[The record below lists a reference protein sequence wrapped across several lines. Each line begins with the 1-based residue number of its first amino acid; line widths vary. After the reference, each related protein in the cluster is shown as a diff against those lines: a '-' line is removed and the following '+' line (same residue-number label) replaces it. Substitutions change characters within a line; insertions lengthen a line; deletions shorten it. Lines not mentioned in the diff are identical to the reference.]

1 MTKTF
6 FFIAILWITCS
17 CNSYRKIGSVNM
29 ISNRNIDSSI
39 DYEVLTTYSGG
50 EKKEIKKSKAKTVEQ
65 AVDETVKKVA
75 GGEYLMNV
83 KIYLVKNQFI
93 AVEGDVWGKSTN
105 AIFKQFKVGDRVSFK
120 KSGKIIEATIKSL
133 KDDSLCIL
141 ELENGDLVEMKYS
154 DITKMD

>member
-1 MTKTF
+1 MTKNY
-6 FFIAILWITCS
+6 FFIAFLLIACS

-29 ISNRNIDSSI
+29 ISTRNIDSSI

-65 AVDETVKKVA
+65 AVDEIVKKVA

-93 AVEGDVWGKSTN
+93 AVEGDIWGKSTN
-105 AIFKQFKVGDRVSFK
+105 AIYKQFKVGDKVSFK
-120 KSGKIIEATIKSL
+120 KNGKIIVATIKSL
-133 KDDSLCIL
+133 KDDLLCII
-141 ELENGDLVEMKYS
+141 ELEDGELIEMKYI
-154 DITKMD
+154 DITKIE